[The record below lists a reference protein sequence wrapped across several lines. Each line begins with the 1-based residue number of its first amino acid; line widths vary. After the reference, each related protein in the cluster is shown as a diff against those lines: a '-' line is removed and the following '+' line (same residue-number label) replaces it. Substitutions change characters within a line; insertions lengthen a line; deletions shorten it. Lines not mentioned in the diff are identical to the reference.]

1 MHRKLLVFASALA
14 IAGCSETPRVV
25 PPPAPAPRPV
35 PAPAPAPTPAP
46 APGPT
51 LGADWRDWPL
61 TPGNWVYKQDG
72 RGSAALYGMAGGEA
86 ELILRCDAGRGRVVL
101 SRKGEGVANL
111 TVRTTGTLR
120 QLPVQPLP
128 AGATPWLAADLGPRD
143 SILDAMGY
151 SRGRFL
157 VQGNG
162 LSTLVV
168 PAYAEILRVAE
179 DCRG

>member
-14 IAGCSETPRVV
+14 IAGCSETPRMV
-25 PPPAPAPRPV
+25 PPPAPRPV
-35 PAPAPAPTPAP
+35 PAPVPTPTPAP
-46 APGPT
+46 APAPT
-51 LGADWRDWPL
+51 LSADWRDWPL

-72 RGSAALYGMAGGEA
+72 RGSVALYGLPGAEA
-86 ELILRCDAGRGRVVL
+86 ELILRCDAARSRMVL
-101 SRKGEGVANL
+101 SRRGQGAANL
-111 TVRTTGTLR
+111 TVRTTSTLR
-120 QLPVQPLP
+120 QLPVQPMP

-143 SILDAMGY
+143 SILDAMGF

-162 LSTLVV
+162 LPTLVV